1 MSAQHA
7 IPRLVITNTLLFPLL
22 ISITYHEASV
32 ELPWWQAVCDE
43 FDAFIVLHLGHVPLS
58 LSLSQTFNTKD
69 SKKKKKMHFLV
80 LP

>member
-1 MSAQHA
+1 M
-7 IPRLVITNTLLFPLL
+7 
-22 ISITYHEASV
+22 
-32 ELPWWQAVCDE
+32 CDE

-69 SKKKKKMHFLV
+69 SKEKKKMHFLV

>member
-1 MSAQHA
+1 M
-7 IPRLVITNTLLFPLL
+7 
-22 ISITYHEASV
+22 
-32 ELPWWQAVCDE
+32 CDE
-43 FDAFIVLHLGHVPLS
+43 FDAFIILHLGHVVPLSLS